1 MEFNILELLLLK
13 IKTILIIIAGVI
25 GAIIAGVKKKMKR
38 KDFIINIITSAFIAW
53 VTGAILGHYME
64 VSNEV
69 IYALCGLAGHFSDVL
84 YDEVIKIFQSISEYF
99 QKFIDK
105 FI

>member
-13 IKTILIIIAGVI
+13 IKTILIVVFGIL
-25 GAIIAGVKKKMKR
+25 GAIIAGIRKKMKA
-38 KDFIINIITSAFIAW
+38 KDFVINIITSAFVAW
-53 VTGAILGHYME
+53 VVGAILGHYME

-69 IYALCGLAGHFSDVL
+69 IYALCGLSGHFSDVL
-84 YDEVIKIFQSISEYF
+84 LEEIKKVFQSISEYV
-99 QKFIDK
+99 KKIADK